1 MLLHCRFG
9 HAGFGML
16 REMYRRM
23 MVHGL
28 FMEWALLLKDQS
40 ECLHCDSCA
49 RAGRRRS
56 TYYPAPEDPRK
67 VMSLQPLDKPPIAIQ
82 CDWLALVN
90 CSSRE
95 GYLYVLKL
103 IDVYSRRTWGHPAWM
118 KSEAP
123 ILLFRWY
130 TEESPSVA
138 RRHRRVEEQQPI
150 HIADILQMTQD
161 TPGQIEEAPP
171 GRDSDQ
177 TSRPRLAT
185 RSDQSTGQ
193 SRQPVTAQ
201 YEPGSEPSDVLS
213 IVPDASLAQASP
225 DVSRATGSGWHH
237 TIGTKCC
244 PTVSSSG
251 VYGAPSWTHVS
262 LL

>member
-1 MLLHCRFG
+1 MDHVRDVQQALDPFDAEERQLEDFKHLEGTVHRDDANFLLYKTTRVG
-9 HAGFGML
+9 TW
-16 REMYRRM
+16 RNP
-23 MVHGL
+23 VT
-28 FMEWALLLKDQS
+28 KDRVIVGW
-40 ECLHCDSCA
+40 
-49 RAGRRRS
+49 RA
-56 TYYPAPEDPRK
+56 PVLPEG
-67 VMSLQPLDKPPIAIQ
+67 I
-82 CDWLALVN
+82 
-90 CSSRE
+90 
-95 GYLYVLKL
+95 G
-103 IDVYSRRTWGHPAWM
+103 
-118 KSEAP
+118 
-123 ILLFRWY
+123 
-130 TEESPSVA
+130 
-138 RRHRRVEEQQPI
+138 VEEQQPI

-161 TPGQIEEAPP
+161 TPGQIEKAPP

-177 TSRPRLAT
+177 ASGPRLAT

-201 YEPGSEPSDVLS
+201 YEPGSEPSDALS
-213 IVPDASLAQASP
+213 IAPDASLAQASP